1 MSDFKETCI
10 WMSYRY
16 AIGRKS
22 IASVLHASDIAQHID
37 WIPENRRDFTAR
49 DILNE
54 VNDKINWMKNV
65 HIDFYGKEEC
75 DVFSVVFEWFM
86 NNPQEDPIKYFM
98 DHEWHINL
106 QTRQIYIE
114 DRKEPPVRNEHGFYY
129 DADIFNDY
137 SDYKGW
143 VNLSKFIKGPTHIAT
158 VDFNNKIEEIPVIEW
173 YDCCTA
179 GGEVTFQKK
188 YSKADELPGWYLS
201 PEYITDIK
209 EIEKQK

>member
-1 MSDFKETCI
+1 M
-10 WMSYRY
+10 
-16 AIGRKS
+16 
-22 IASVLHASDIAQHID
+22 HASDIAQHID

-65 HIDFYGKEEC
+65 HIDFYGKDEC

-106 QTRQIYIE
+106 QTRQIHIE

-143 VNLSKFIKGPTHIAT
+143 VNLSKFIKGTHT
-158 VDFNNKIEEIPVIEW
+158 
-173 YDCCTA
+173 YCHC
-179 GGEVTFQKK
+179 
-188 YSKADELPGWYLS
+188 
-201 PEYITDIK
+201 
-209 EIEKQK
+209 